1 MLNLSPVKDWGFHSI
16 CTEIQN
22 NYLTDC
28 LAPFIISCS
37 CRQLL
42 PGHFPSPCLPKTT
55 TLFRAGWVETSR
67 HRTLCCRS
75 DGDASLHFPC
85 LLWLCVIGKASTS
98 TVSISPKPPQPFTPP
113 PHRHCNC
120 DEAVHM
126 ADPSAQRW
134 LSDVTVKIMLLQRF
148 NRQLEAVAKSW
159 SEQVTR
165 QTGRWIQIDPILWLS
180 SFNDTFGHL
189 TTNNNIEHT
198 YIISSNT
205 WRQNTDFAIF

>member
-28 LAPFIISCS
+28 HAPFIISCS

-85 LLWLCVIGKASTS
+85 FLWLCVIGKASTS
-98 TVSISPKPPQPFTPP
+98 TVSISPKPTPAFHSP
-113 PHRHCNC
+113 SSQTLQLWWSRPHGWSIS
-120 DEAVHM
+120 
-126 ADPSAQRW
+126 P
-134 LSDVTVKIMLLQRF
+134 
-148 NRQLEAVAKSW
+148 AVAIRCDCQNHAAAALQPPAGGGSKVLVW
-159 SEQVTR
+159 AGN
-165 QTGRWIQIDPILWLS
+165 QTDR
-180 SFNDTFGHL
+180 
-189 TTNNNIEHT
+189 
-198 YIISSNT
+198 
-205 WRQNTDFAIF
+205 